1 MEGLVALHAL
11 DVLHK
16 MTSLP
21 FAIIGSMLPAFS
33 LAYGD
38 DVRNE
43 VAVVDRPE
51 EDYVNICGHEFD
63 REGGGYSTCAIDL
76 NADGREDRM
85 FANSGTSGTGGEAAT
100 IYLARED
107 GRFTRIGTILHQALV
122 TEATETGGRLLHCSS
137 NGGGGHSSI
146 TTYLLSHEGLKMI
159 KKLNGEWKDP
169 QYGKHFDTVFA
180 TPLKPNYQF
189 VAARPKS
196 NAEPVAGGKR
206 R

>member
-1 MEGLVALHAL
+1 METMSGTKSLSLTGPKKTTSTSAG
-11 DVLHK
+11 
-16 MTSLP
+16 TSLTGKVEDTP
-21 FAIIGSMLPAFS
+21 RAQSISMRTVVRIACLRTPA
-33 LAYGD
+33 LLERA
-38 DVRNE
+38 VRL
-43 VAVVDRPE
+43 RQS
-51 EDYVNICGHEFD
+51 IW
-63 REGGGYSTCAIDL
+63 REKTD
-76 NADGREDRM
+76 
-85 FANSGTSGTGGEAAT
+85 
-100 IYLARED
+100 
-107 GRFTRIGTILHQALV
+107 RFTRIGTILHQALV

-159 KKLNGEWKDP
+159 KKLNGEWNDP